1 MPQDFFT
8 RLDAS
13 IKQYAVLDHPFYQ
26 AWNAGTL
33 TIPQL
38 HEYAKQYY
46 HFEKNFPRY
55 VSNVHANTADI
66 QIRQQ
71 LLLNLQEEEQGEANH
86 PELWLRFSDALGAS
100 RDDIRHAAPYK
111 ETQAMEETFI
121 ELTRH
126 GSTLQ
131 GVAALY
137 GYESQLPE
145 VSQTKIEGLKKH
157 YGVKT
162 NEGLAFFRVHEE
174 ADQLHRQAE
183 RDMLA
188 SLITTSADEETSIAA
203 ATAAA
208 KAYYHMLTGV
218 VRENGIE
225 CPMPN

>member
-1 MPQDFFT
+1 MSQDFFT
-8 RLDAS
+8 RLDAA
-13 IKQYAVLDHPFYQ
+13 IAQYAVLDHPFYQ

-33 TIPQL
+33 TNSQL
-38 HEYAKQYY
+38 QEYAKQYY

-66 QIRQQ
+66 TIRQQ
-71 LLLNLQEEEQGEANH
+71 LLLNLREEEEGNANH
-86 PELWLRFSDALGAS
+86 PELWLRFSDEIGTK
-100 RDDIRHAAPYK
+100 RDDVRNAAPYK
-111 ETQAMEETFI
+111 ETMAMEETFI

-145 VSQTKIEGLKKH
+145 VSKTKIEGLKKH
-157 YGVKT
+157 YGVQT
-162 NEGLAFFRVHEE
+162 NNGLTFFRVHEE

-183 RDMLA
+183 RDILA
-188 SLITTSADEETSIAA
+188 SLITSAADEETAIAA

-218 VRENGIE
+218 VRENQIE
-225 CPMPN
+225 CLM

>member
-1 MPQDFFT
+1 MSQDFLS

-13 IKQYAVLDHPFYQ
+13 IAQYAVLDHPFYQ

-33 TIPQL
+33 TSVQL

-46 HFEKNFPRY
+46 HFERSFPRY
-55 VSNVHANTADI
+55 VSNVHANTNDI
-66 QIRQQ
+66 AIRQQ
-71 LLLNLQEEEQGEANH
+71 LLLNLQEEEQGDANH
-86 PELWLRFSDALGAS
+86 PELWLRFSDALGCD
-100 RDDIRHAAPYK
+100 RDAVRSANAYR
-111 ETQAMEETFI
+111 ETAAMEETFL

-131 GVAALY
+131 GIAALY

-145 VSQTKIEGLKKH
+145 VSHTKIEGLTKH
-157 YGVKT
+157 YGVST
-162 NEGLAFFRVHEE
+162 SDGLAFFRVHEE
-174 ADQLHRQAE
+174 ADQVHRQTE

-188 SLITTSADEETSIAA
+188 SLITSSADEETAIAA

-218 VRENGIE
+218 VRENHIE
-225 CPMPN
+225 CPM

>member
-1 MPQDFFT
+1 MSQDFYT

-13 IKQYAVLDHPFYQ
+13 VAQYAVLDHPFYQ

-33 TIPQL
+33 TNAQL
-38 HEYAKQYY
+38 QEYAKQYY
-46 HFEKNFPRY
+46 HFERSFPRY
-55 VSNVHANTADI
+55 VSNVHANTNDI
-66 QIRQQ
+66 KIRQQ

-86 PELWLRFSDALGAS
+86 PELWLRFTDALGS
-100 RDDIRHAAPYK
+100 DRDDVRNATPYK
-111 ETQAMEETFI
+111 ETAAMEETFI

-126 GSTLQ
+126 GSPLQ

-145 VSQTKIEGLKKH
+145 VSHTKIEGLKKF
-157 YGVKT
+157 YGIKT
-162 NEGLAFFRVHEE
+162 NDGLAFFRVHEE

-183 RDMLA
+183 RDMLG
-188 SLITTSADEETSIAA
+188 SLITSPADEETAIAA

-218 VRENGIE
+218 VRENNIE
-225 CPMPN
+225 CPMVN

>member
-1 MPQDFFT
+1 MSKDFFT
-8 RLDAS
+8 RLDAAVA
-13 IKQYAVLDHPFYQ
+13 QYAVLDHPFYQ

-33 TIPQL
+33 TTPQL
-38 HEYAKQYY
+38 QEYAKQYY

-55 VSNVHANTADI
+55 VSNVHANTTDI
-66 QIRQQ
+66 SIRQQ

-86 PELWLRFSDALGAS
+86 PELWLRFSDALGA
-100 RDDIRHAAPYK
+100 DRHDVRNAPLYK
-111 ETQAMEETFI
+111 ETAAMEDTFL

-145 VSQTKIEGLKKH
+145 VSHTKIEGLKKF
-157 YGVKT
+157 YGVET
-162 NEGLAFFRVHEE
+162 GDGLAFFRVHEE

-188 SLITTSADEETSIAA
+188 SLITSSADEETAIAA

-218 VRENGIE
+218 VRENHIA
-225 CPMPN
+225 C

>member
-1 MPQDFFT
+1 MSQDFFT
-8 RLDAS
+8 RLDAA
-13 IKQYAVLDHPFYQ
+13 IAQYAVLDHPFYQ

-33 TIPQL
+33 TNAQL
-38 HEYAKQYY
+38 QEYAKQYY
-46 HFEKNFPRY
+46 HFERSFPRY

-66 QIRQQ
+66 AIRQQ

-86 PELWLRFSDALGAS
+86 PELWLRFSDALGCE
-100 RDDIRHAAPYK
+100 RDSVRNAAPYK
-111 ETQAMEETFI
+111 ETQAMEETFL

-145 VSQTKIEGLKKH
+145 VSHTKIEGLKKF

-162 NEGLAFFRVHEE
+162 NSGLSFFRVHEE

-188 SLITTSADEETSIAA
+188 SMITSSADEDTAIAA

-218 VRENGIE
+218 VRENHIE
-225 CPMPN
+225 CAM